1 LAAHRHHL
9 THLTMQPGE
18 VMMQR
23 QFAQRAYRQSI
34 RKHHAKSD
42 DSDEWRGREAES
54 RHTAPSNDIVNLQH
68 TIGNRAVQRML
79 ASDRAQAVGPAS
91 VVQRAPNDSGKG
103 QDKGGPTAKVA
114 ATQYLAELTL
124 ERQGELKG
132 GSRIEGF
139 EGHVPV
145 LSLGF
150 DANAMKPGRDKESS
164 STELVVTRLA
174 DDLSPRLMKAYT
186 EGEKIDSATFRL
198 VKLTADGKYE
208 VVGTFEFS
216 DGTISSYNASN
227 NEEGPID
234 VISINFL
241 KGP

>member
-1 LAAHRHHL
+1 
-9 THLTMQPGE
+9 
-18 VMMQR
+18 MMQR

-54 RHTAPSNDIVNLQH
+54 RHTAPSNDIVSLQN

-79 ASDRAQAVGPAS
+79 ADDRAQAVGPVS
-91 VVQRAPNDSGKG
+91 VVQRAPNDSGKS
-103 QDKGGPTAKVA
+103 QDKGGPAAKPA
-114 ATQYLAELTL
+114 AAQYLAEITL
-124 ERQGELKG
+124 EHQGELKG
-132 GSRIEGF
+132 SSRIEGF

-150 DANAMKPGRDKESS
+150 DANAMKPRRDKESS
-164 STELVVTRLA
+164 STELQVRRLA

-186 EGEKIDSATFRL
+186 VGEKITSAIFRL
-198 VKLTADGKYE
+198 VKPTADGKYE
-208 VVGTFEFS
+208 VVATFEFS
-216 DGTISSYNASN
+216 DGIISSYNASN
-227 NEEGPID
+227 NEEGPVDDIN
-234 VISINFL
+234 ISFR

>member
-1 LAAHRHHL
+1 
-9 THLTMQPGE
+9 
-18 VMMQR
+18 MQR
-23 QFAQRAYRQSI
+23 RYVQRAYRQYL
-34 RKHHAKSD
+34 RKQHAKAD
-42 DSDEWRGREAES
+42 DSEEWRDSDAQS
-54 RHTAPSNDIVNLQH
+54 RRDAPSNDILSLQH
-68 TIGNRAVQRML
+68 TIGNRAVQRMMG
-79 ASDRAQAVGPAS
+79 SDRAHGAAVANTL
-91 VVQRAPNDSGKG
+91 QRAPKDSDSSKG
-103 QDKGGPTAKVA
+103 QDKGGPAVKA
-114 ATQYLAELTL
+114 GATQYLAELTL

-132 GSRIEGF
+132 SSRIEGF

-150 DANAMKPGRDKESS
+150 DANAMKPRRDKESS
-164 STELVVTRLA
+164 STELLVTRLG

-208 VVGTFEFS
+208 VVATFEFR

-227 NEEGPID
+227 SDEGPID